1 MLHCARHPR
10 DPSSYAGAMRLRSI
24 WTDSRLDDFKQN
36 VDSRF
41 DELNARISDLSSRVD
56 GIQHTMTSGF
66 ITLVVIM
73 ITGFMGLAG
82 LIVTK
87 L

>member
-1 MLHCARHPR
+1 
-10 DPSSYAGAMRLRSI
+10 MRLRST

-41 DELNARISDLSSRVD
+41 DELNTRISDLSSRVD

-66 ITLVVIM
+66 LTLVVIM